1 MSQRKA
7 LPDSACGAGGTA
19 YYETMSPPKENAMW
33 PTMTLEEF
41 LANPL
46 AAIREIAASEKV
58 FILTENG
65 EPILDMRPWRSV
77 PIEEL
82 RGSVIYCGD
91 VVTPV
96 EDPFR

>member
-1 MSQRKA
+1 
-7 LPDSACGAGGTA
+7 
-19 YYETMSPPKENAMW
+19 MW
-33 PTMTLEEF
+33 PTMTLEAF

-82 RGSVIYCGD
+82 RGSIIYCGD

>member
-1 MSQRKA
+1 
-7 LPDSACGAGGTA
+7 
-19 YYETMSPPKENAMW
+19 MW
-33 PTMTLEEF
+33 PTMTLEAF

-46 AAIREIAASEKV
+46 AAIREIASSKKV
-58 FILTENG
+58 YFITENG
-65 EPILDMRPWRSV
+65 EPILDVRPWRSV
-77 PIEEL
+77 PIEKL